1 MEGGRHGDAEREDKE
16 GENFEMVILKCG
28 DISNVDISN
37 VDISNVDISKV
48 AIVEK
53 GGASILMY
61 QINHNNF
68 QA

>member
-1 MEGGRHGDAEREDKE
+1 MEGGRHGDAEREDEE

-28 DISNVDISN
+28 
-37 VDISNVDISKV
+37 DISNVDISKV